1 MEEGKALETSKR
13 QSRGEMGREGKRRR
27 GSLNFML
34 LSLSLLL
41 RPAARGIREDV
52 TFILQQFPIL
62 SLPLSLPPFQVPS
75 ISPYSS
81 TAAGGYLDL
90 SVRLSSLAGCTAA
103 EEETVPL
110 SDSKFRFLR
119 YQDITATASEHE
131 NCSEGLEWRARAG
144 TGAGLPNLF
153 IF

>member
-13 QSRGEMGREGKRRR
+13 QSRGEMGERGREGE
-27 GSLNFML
+27 GESLNFML

-62 SLPLSLPPFQVPS
+62 SLPPSLPPFQVPS
-75 ISPYSS
+75 IWPYSS

-90 SVRLSSLAGCTAA
+90 SGRLSSLAGCTAA

-131 NCSEGLEWRARAG
+131 NCSEGLE
-144 TGAGLPNLF
+144 
-153 IF
+153 

>member
-62 SLPLSLPPFQVPS
+62 SLPPSLPSKFHLFRRIHRRQQGD
-75 ISPYSS
+75 IWIFL
-81 TAAGGYLDL
+81 GG
-90 SVRLSSLAGCTAA
+90 SAHSLAALRQKKKRFPYQIPSSAFCAIRILQQLPPSTRTAPR
-103 EEETVPL
+103 VL
-110 SDSKFRFLR
+110 SGGR
-119 YQDITATASEHE
+119 
-131 NCSEGLEWRARAG
+131 G
-144 TGAGLPNLF
+144 GAAKSFHILTTF
-153 IF
+153 K